1 MPDPATPMNGG
12 MGMDDRAMALE
23 TLSMLKHEVADY
35 TRAATECASEGLRD
49 ALLRM
54 RSEAERAQR
63 DLWRLASQKGWY
75 VPSAPADP
83 QEVAGLA
90 RQLGLAETQPVR
102 V

>member
-1 MPDPATPMNGG
+1 
-12 MGMDDRAMALE
+12 MAGLGHSIDKNLAFTKNAE
-23 TLSMLKHEVADY
+23 RML
-35 TRAATECASEGLRD
+35 
-49 ALLRM
+49 ALLQRM